1 MIFPRIGT
9 KLCAAAAALGLVTLA
24 LSASPPASAQATP
37 SPQQMQIFRSLPR
50 DQQRALL
57 EQYTQGRRG
66 AATGGQ
72 KAGSTVDNGEPEAPV
87 DPLGKGLDTE
97 PRFRAN
103 DSLIVEIKLRA
114 DEPTP
119 LPVVTTPNGTV
130 QQVAPTK
137 PATAEVEG
145 DEPVD
150 PLIER
155 SRDELMERIKR
166 GNPYRLGRT
175 GYLDLPGVGPIII
188 AGLTEKQATQRLNT
202 DARLEDFELLVTLLP
217 IEEPLKPFGYDLF
230 VRPSADA
237 RSPTTGVSSLA
248 IGVTPSSPFS
258 PDTDVPVPAEYV
270 LGPGDVL
277 EVQLIGEN
285 GGQYSLPV
293 NRDGSVDFPDLG
305 PIRVAGMRFEQ
316 ARATIERRVTDQMI
330 GTRASVTMGELRSM
344 RVFVLG
350 EANRPGSYT
359 VSGMSTITNA
369 LYMSGGV
376 SKIGSLR
383 NIELKRNGKTVRK
396 LDLYDLLL
404 KGDNSNDLRLMPGD
418 VVFIPPVGTTVSI
431 TGEVRR
437 PAIYE
442 LADAAPAAEIL
453 YLAGGLTP
461 EADPRGASIERID
474 ERRNRTMLDLDFTSA
489 AQRQLPLVSGD
500 FIRVPQIRN
509 AVENGVTLEGHVHQ
523 PGPMQYR
530 SGMRL
535 SDLIP
540 SAAELQPSADLGYV
554 LIRRETGPERR
565 VSVLSADLRN
575 ALAAPGTAADTPL
588 APRDRVIV
596 FDLATSRERIITPI
610 VDELR
615 RQSGSAE
622 PSAVVSVSG
631 RIKVAGEYPLETA
644 MTVSDLVRAG
654 GGLDEAAYVGE
665 AELTRYEVANGEQR
679 QTELIRIDVAKLMSG
694 DPAADVALRPFD
706 FLVIKEVPQWGKLEF
721 VTIEGEVR
729 FPGVYPIQ
737 RGETLKSVIAR
748 AGGLTDLAFVEGAAF
763 TRKELQER
771 ERKQLMVL
779 ADRLQREIASLS
791 LQQSQ
796 STQLGSGS
804 DAMAAGQSLLTELR
818 AAKPVGRLVLDL
830 DRVMAA
836 AKGAPADIVLKDGD
850 RLAVPR
856 QTQEV
861 TVIGEV
867 QNATSH
873 LFEPRLS
880 RDDYLQRSGGL
891 TQRADDKRIFIVRA
905 NGSVAGTQSDGWFR
919 RGGDASIR
927 PGDTIVA
934 PLDAERM
941 RPLSMWQAVTQII
954 YNLAIATAAV
964 NSF

>member
-1 MIFPRIGT
+1 
-9 KLCAAAAALGLVTLA
+9 
-24 LSASPPASAQATP
+24 
-37 SPQQMQIFRSLPR
+37 
-50 DQQRALL
+50 
-57 EQYTQGRRG
+57 E
-66 AATGGQ
+66 
-72 KAGSTVDNGEPEAPV
+72 
-87 DPLGKGLDTE
+87 
-97 PRFRAN
+97 
-103 DSLIVEIKLRA
+103 
-114 DEPTP
+114 
-119 LPVVTTPNGTV
+119 
-130 QQVAPTK
+130 
-137 PATAEVEG
+137 
-145 DEPVD
+145 EPVD
-150 PLIER
+150 PLLER

-175 GYLDLPGVGPIII
+175 GYLDLPGVGPIVI

-202 DARLEDFELLVTLLP
+202 DARLEDFVFVVTLLP

-230 VRPSADA
+230 VRPSADG
-237 RSPTTGVSSLA
+237 RSTTTGLSVLG
-248 IGVTPSSPFS
+248 IGGAASPFA
-258 PDTDVPVPAEYV
+258 PETDVPVPAEYV

-285 GGQYSLPV
+285 GGQYTLPV

-316 ARATIERRVTDQMI
+316 ARSMIERRVADQLI

-359 VSGMSTITNA
+359 VTGMSTITNA

-383 NIELKRNGKTVRK
+383 NIELKRNGQTVRK

-404 KGDNSNDLRLMPGD
+404 NGDNSNDMRLMPGD
-418 VVFIPPVGTTVSI
+418 VVFIPPVGTTVAI

-442 LADAAPAAEIL
+442 LAESAPASDIL

-461 EADPRGASIERID
+461 EADPRGASVERID
-474 ERRNRTMLDLDFTSA
+474 QRRNRTMLDLDFTSPE
-489 AQRQLPLVSGD
+489 QRRLPLVSGD
-500 FIRVPQIRN
+500 FIRVPPIRN
-509 AVENGVTLEGHVHQ
+509 AVEGGVLLEGHVHR

-530 SGMRL
+530 AGMRL

-540 SAAELQPSADLGYV
+540 SAGELQPSADLGYV
-554 LIRRETGPERR
+554 LIRREIGPERR
-565 VSVLSADLRN
+565 VSVLSADLGR
-575 ALAAPGTAADTPL
+575 ALAAPGSAADAAL

-596 FDLATSRERIITPI
+596 FDLATSRERIIAPI
-610 VDELR
+610 VEELR

-631 RIKVAGEYPLETA
+631 RIKVAGEYPLETG

-665 AELTRYEVANGEQR
+665 AELTRYEVVNGDQR
-679 QTELIRIDVAKLMSG
+679 QTELIRIDIAKLMAG

-748 AGGLTDLAFVEGAAF
+748 AGGLTDLAFVEGAVF

-796 STQLGSGS
+796 STQLGGGSS

-818 AAKPVGRLVLDL
+818 ASKPVGRLVLDL

-836 AKGAPADIVLKDGD
+836 AKGSPTDIVLKDGD

-905 NGSVAGTQSDGWFR
+905 NGSVAGTQRDGWFR

-941 RPLSMWQAVTQII
+941 RPLSMWQAVTQIV
-954 YNLAIATAAV
+954 YNLAIAAAAV